1 MATNHENPAR
11 SSMGTVIFSST
22 LGTAIEWYDFFLYGT
37 MATLVFPK
45 VFFPTSDQFV
55 GTLLSLFT
63 FLVGFIA
70 RPFGGAIFGHLGDR
84 VGRKSTLIATLLLM
98 GLSTLVIGLLPGYAT
113 LGVAAPLILVVLR
126 LGQGLGVGGE
136 WGGSVLLAMEYG
148 HGRHRGFWASWPQM
162 GVPVGLILSTI
173 VVNIVQ
179 STSGSGFLATDGVL
193 AGAWRIPFYVSALL
207 IIIGLY
213 VRLSIMETPL
223 FEQVKASNRKS
234 ASPFLDSFRHS
245 TPEILLSAGARF
257 VEQAPFYLF
266 TTFVITYGVEKMG
279 FDRTLVLN
287 AITIAAVV
295 ELFTIPLFASL
306 SDRFNRRIWYLIGCV
321 LMVVFA
327 FPYFLL
333 MNSGSAGLFILAVIL
348 SLALFHAW
356 VYGPQAALIAER
368 FGTRTR
374 YSGASLGYQ
383 LAAPF
388 AGGLAPIIALL
399 LLNGKTTLSALGLP
413 KVEVNIGS
421 GSWQAVSVYI
431 IVLAAIS
438 FLSVLGLKELSRAD
452 ISDVDAYKIT
462 ADEPSI
468 PPETAEAG

>member
-1 MATNHENPAR
+1 MSTVSSERDVQGQMAPVIL
-11 SSMGTVIFSST
+11 SSM

-45 VFFPTSDQFV
+45 LFFPESDPFV

-70 RPFGGAIFGHLGDR
+70 RPIGGAFFGHFGDR
-84 VGRKSTLIATLLLM
+84 IGRKSTLIATLLLM
-98 GLSTLVIGLLPGYAT
+98 GISTLLIGFLPGYTAI
-113 LGVAAPLILVVLR
+113 GVAAPLLLVLLR

-136 WGGSVLLAMEYG
+136 WGGSVLLALEYG
-148 HGRHRGFWASWPQM
+148 HRRNRGFWASWPQM

-179 STSGSGFLATDGVL
+179 ATTGANFFSGAWN
-193 AGAWRIPFYVSALL
+193 AGWRIPFFISALL
-207 IIIGLY
+207 IIVGLY
-213 VRLSIMETPL
+213 IRLRILETPL
-223 FEQVKASNRKS
+223 FAQIKAEKRE
-234 ASPFLDSFRHS
+234 AQAPIIDAFRHS

-266 TTFVITYGVEKMG
+266 TVFVITYG
-279 FDRTLVLN
+279 TLKSIHIDKGVILN
-287 AITIAAVV
+287 AITIGAVI
-295 ELFTIPLFASL
+295 ELFTIPLFGYL
-306 SDRFNRRIWYLIGCV
+306 SDLVGRRIWYLIGCV
-321 LMVVFA
+321 LMAAFA

-333 MNSGSAGLFILAVIL
+333 MNTKGTILFSLAVIL
-348 SLALFHAW
+348 SLTIFHAW

-368 FGTRTR
+368 FGTRSR

-399 LLNGKTTLSALGLP
+399 LLRGETNLAALGLS
-413 KVEVNIGS
+413 KVTLNIGA
-421 GSWQAVSVYI
+421 GSWQAVSIYI
-431 IVLAAIS
+431 IVLAVIS
-438 FLSVLGLKELSRAD
+438 FLSVLGLKELTRAD
-452 ISDVDAYKIT
+452 ISSTEAYRIS
-462 ADEPSI
+462 DEI
-468 PPETAEAG
+468 PLVAQD